1 MIHSLLILPVACLFM
16 ASCAQKKKLP
26 PDILELEALSSFVL
40 NDDVQKAEV
49 IIELVRIM
57 TKKGFEDSTDPLIS
71 QITDYHSA
79 LARIAVWE
87 ELAKQGEFELVDS
100 ELQKHSNICRSG
112 VGLQEMEIIVKML
125 SLADAVGGV
134 ESLKK
139 RWESEKIEIPPYI
152 SANVLPNFTRDGG
165 KPSSRAVLSQTNQ
178 SSTSSTVGSDQKVQE
193 RMVWR
198 GTSHGLAI
206 KVQGL
211 IAKKKANEARTLLLP
226 FFESGKELPSSSLS
240 QTAGLLLLA
249 YQSGLNEEVRS
260 RLPQLIE
267 ESAIIPAGW
276 IPSFRDF
283 SSLIT
288 LLGELGV
295 KEQVPSLVT
304 KCLKKQTGNI
314 EPYFLML
321 GTAQLA
327 EGCWLAG
334 ENELALRLWMEA
346 FAMAVKTPNPRSQVV
361 GVFEVWAGMQRA
373 DAVIPE
379 DLRAKTTQWFSTLE
393 KAYADLKL

>member
-1 MIHSLLILPVACLFM
+1 MIHSFLILPVACLFM

-152 SANVLPNFTRDGG
+152 SPNVLPNFTRDGG